1 MDTTNNNHI
10 KQVAVFGAGN
20 AGIAEASRI
29 KLQFPEIRVILYN
42 RLSNEKSRK
51 KVALLQHHKVFHL
64 SGIYQGQ
71 TKPDVVTGHVDEAVK
86 GSRIIIVTTTANAHG
101 FIASQMVPY
110 LSDGQVILI
119 FGGGIDSKFLMA
131 KKIRR
136 HGCSADLTFADAD
149 TFIYATKMMQLSS
162 ERIEALVKAK
172 KQKLYLSV
180 LPSERMPRVLHLLSN
195 SIYPDQ
201 FIGCRDPL
209 QAGIN
214 DAPGLHIVGIIMQRK
229 KIEAQEDFNFY
240 LGLTEEMTETIE
252 ELDRERIAVA
262 HAMEIKDCPTTRD
275 FFHTAYNIPP
285 TDEEGERSLF
295 DMVHDEGT
303 PYYNLPGAPIRS
315 PAPKKMNHRYLYEEV
330 IVRMVPLYHMAKV
343 LGIDTPLHK
352 KLIEEAGKILNRDY
366 FKEGRNLDDLG
377 LSPQDILNW
386 QTAKKRFER

>member
-1 MDTTNNNHI
+1 MNNNHI
-10 KQVAVFGAGN
+10 KQIAVFGAGN

-42 RLSNEKSRK
+42 RLSNEKSRM

-86 GSRIIIVTTTANAHG
+86 GSRIIIVTTTANVHG
-101 FIASQMVPY
+101 FIASQMAPY
-110 LSDGQVILI
+110 LSDGQIILI
-119 FGGGIDSKFLMA
+119 FGGGIDSKFLMT
-131 KKIRR
+131 KKIRQQ
-136 HGCSADLTFADAD
+136 GCSADVTFADAD
-149 TFIYATKMMQLSS
+149 TFIYATKMTQLSL

-172 KQKLYLSV
+172 KEKLYLSV
-180 LPSERMPRVLHLLSN
+180 LPSERMPHVLHLLSN

-201 FIGCRDPL
+201 FIGCHDPL

-214 DAPGLHIVGIIMQRK
+214 DAPGLHIIGIIMQRK
-229 KIEAQEDFNFY
+229 KIEAREDFNFY
-240 LGLTEEMTETIE
+240 LGLTEEMTEMIE

-262 HAMEIKDCPTTRD
+262 HAMGIRDCPTTRD
-275 FFHTAYNIPP
+275 FFHTAYNIPL
-285 TDEEGERSLF
+285 TDEGGERSLF

-315 PAPKKMNHRYLYEEV
+315 PAPKKMSHRYLYEEV
-330 IVRMVPLYHMAKV
+330 MVRMVPLYHMAKV

-386 QTAKKRFER
+386 QIAKKRFER